1 MSQCVRNFI
10 QKTSF
15 ERRMSLL
22 SLLVFCFMLFSGT
35 AAGLYSADP
44 SLVVSTEGQS
54 ICLPCGVPSESC
66 SSINWTME
74 EMIPGWFS
82 DVVMDGRVT
91 SADARY
97 HLLKDCS
104 LEIAQVKPDDA
115 HMYTCQSGSL
125 NSSVSLQIL
134 EVIESQTPA
143 EGTIELHCYLNT
155 FKGYVPCS
163 RNSDI
168 HIRWTDQNDE
178 PLNGQRFRSETL
190 SACFSKLF
198 ITKKLTDHHRTW
210 KCHVLQNNQI
220 KASVSYETTV
230 EGGLEEVFA
239 AVGESVSLTCTS
251 SLSSGGNTEWTVNK
265 TPLRNMSSETS
276 PTKAFHLDEDSSLV
290 ISKLSP
296 LNAGEYQ
303 CTESTGLQRVLN
315 KIRLHTLDVTAESG
329 SAGVKLTCVLTCA
342 EQCEENFNLSWSGT
356 SREGWQSRSTTVNKT
371 LISMMLLTVWP
382 ESSDELI
389 CSVKR
394 EGSTMALKEW
404 QADFSLQKLAW
415 LGLISL
421 LICAAAGGCY
431 MYRKWK
437 QNKDAANEHPGI
449 GMTQVYDVIQDV
461 EVKEQRPFKREVP
474 TTDDGFYDLL
484 QAVS

>member
-1 MSQCVRNFI
+1 MSI
-10 QKTSF
+10 
-15 ERRMSLL
+15 L
-22 SLLVFCFMLFSGT
+22 SLLVFCLMRSSGA
-35 AAGLYSADP
+35 AAGLYSTDP

-66 SSINWTME
+66 SSINWKME
-74 EMIPGWFS
+74 ERVPGWFS

-125 NSSVSLQIL
+125 KSSVSLRIL
-134 EVIESQTPA
+134 
-143 EGTIELHCYLNT
+143 
-155 FKGYVPCS
+155 
-163 RNSDI
+163 
-168 HIRWTDQNDE
+168 
-178 PLNGQRFRSETL
+178 
-190 SACFSKLF
+190 
-198 ITKKLTDHHRTW
+198 
-210 KCHVLQNNQI
+210 
-220 KASVSYETTV
+220 

-315 KIRLHTLDVTAESG
+315 KIRLHTLDVTAEST

-382 ESSDELI
+382 QSSDEFI

-404 QADFSLQKLAW
+404 HADFSLQT
-415 LGLISL
+415 LIRLCVHLVL
-421 LICAAAGGCY
+421 LMGAAAGGLY
-431 MYRKWK
+431 THMKWK
-437 QNKDAANEHPGI
+437 QRKAAATEHNNI
-449 GMTQVYDVIQDV
+449 EMYEEQDL
-461 EVKEQRPFKREVP
+461 R
-474 TTDDGFYDLL
+474 
-484 QAVS
+484 